1 MGSSY
6 APLFVDFGQDIEILA
21 ALLVIVIGTAATIIP
36 TRRRP
41 PYHIRPT
48 GPDHRIV
55 MQGNSFRLH
64 YGCQS
69 NARSIHLL
77 A

>member
-21 ALLVIVIGTAATIIP
+21 ALLVIVIVIGTAATIIP

-48 GPDHRIV
+48 GPEYRIV
-55 MQGNSFRLH
+55 M
-64 YGCQS
+64 
-69 NARSIHLL
+69 
-77 A
+77 

>member
-48 GPDHRIV
+48 GPEYRIV
-55 MQGNSFRLH
+55 M
-64 YGCQS
+64 
-69 NARSIHLL
+69 
-77 A
+77 